1 MKENVVRIS
10 INDESGEASIDQ
22 VEPSHATY
30 IFISREVTSTSPEH
44 IYRESCQWNKQSDE
58 RKCGGRARVWLG
70 ILLSTLLNGKAHRI
84 VRWSAENWMSI
95 RNFGALMIRA
105 ADQCVSIDGFNL
117 EGPSTIIEQLPMA
130 NPPRRIAQTIRL
142 RRSSLEAYKAL
153 HAAIWP
159 AVLKQIKDCNIVD
172 YSIFLDEPTMM
183 LFAVMKYTGS
193 DWEADMEKMQAN
205 DEVRRWWKETDAMQE
220 TFVEG
225 STGSVDAKGWW
236 RGLEELMWIE

>member
-1 MKENVVRIS
+1 M
-10 INDESGEASIDQ
+10 AS
-22 VEPSHATY
+22 
-30 IFISREVTSTSPEH
+30 
-44 IYRESCQWNKQSDE
+44 
-58 RKCGGRARVWLG
+58 
-70 ILLSTLLNGKAHRI
+70 
-84 VRWSAENWMSI
+84 
-95 RNFGALMIRA
+95 
-105 ADQCVSIDGFNL
+105 
-117 EGPSTIIEQLPMA
+117 
-130 NPPRRIAQTIRL
+130 PPRRIAQTIRL

-159 AVLKQIKDCNIVD
+159 AVLEQIKDCNIVD

-205 DEVRRWWKETDAMQE
+205 EEVRRWWKETDAMQE

-236 RGLEELMWIE
+236 RGLEELMWIASSEAGTEAARWNARFCQAVCWR